1 MSVVRAIEGMHDLD
15 PGSDG
20 RVIRRS
26 LADPHAFGTIFERHF
41 DALHGYASRRVG
53 ASLGEEI
60 ATETFVRAFDR
71 RRTFDVSRADA
82 RPWLLGIAANLL
94 RRHWRTERRRLE
106 AYARAARRHASSED
120 TSLRIEVVAAL
131 DSLSRDEREAL
142 FLFAVADLP
151 YEEIA
156 DALQI
161 PVGTVRSRLA
171 RARGRVRERL
181 GDETRAVAPGDPKET
196 FNV

>member
-1 MSVVRAIEGMHDLD
+1 MHDLD
-15 PGSDG
+15 QGSDG

-41 DALHGYASRRVG
+41 DALYGYANRRVG
-53 ASLGEEI
+53 SHLAEEI

-71 RRTFDVSRADA
+71 RRAFDTGCTDA

-94 RRHWRTERRRLE
+94 RRHWRTERRRLA
-106 AYARAARRHASSED
+106 AYARSAPAGGTAAVDSPGV
-120 TSLRIEVVAAL
+120 EVVAAL
-131 DSLSRDEREAL
+131 DSLSKDERETL
-142 FLFAVADLP
+142 FLYAVADLS

-156 DALQI
+156 QALDVA
-161 PVGTVRSRLA
+161 VGTVRSRLA
-171 RARGRVRERL
+171 RARARVRARL
-181 GDETRAVAPGDPKET
+181 GEPAARASVPKES

>member
-1 MSVVRAIEGMHDLD
+1 VHDLE
-15 PGSDG
+15 PSSDG

-26 LADPHAFGTIFERHF
+26 LSEPRAFGLIFERHF
-41 DALHGYASRRVG
+41 DAVHDYARRRVG
-53 ASLGEEI
+53 AELGEEI
-60 ATETFVRAFDR
+60 ATDVFARAFDR
-71 RRTFDVSRADA
+71 RKSFDVTRDDA

-106 AYARAARRHASSED
+106 AYARAAGGAAAED
-120 TSLRIEVVAAL
+120 AEMRIEVVAAL

-142 FLFAVADLP
+142 FLFAVADLS

-156 DALQI
+156 AALAI
-161 PVGTVRSRLA
+161 PVGTVRSRLS
-171 RARGRVRERL
+171 RARGRVRRRL
-181 GDETRAVAPGDPKET
+181 GASRAAVASSSDPKES

>member
-1 MSVVRAIEGMHDLD
+1 MT
-15 PGSDG
+15 
-20 RVIRRS
+20 IRRS
-26 LADPHAFGTIFERHF
+26 LADPDAFAPIFERHF
-41 DALHGYASRRVG
+41 DALYGYARRRVG
-53 ASLGEEI
+53 RDLAEEI

-71 RRTFDVSRADA
+71 RHTFDAEREDA

-106 AYARAARRHASSED
+106 AYARMGVAAGSSSD
-120 TSLRIEVVAAL
+120 AATRVEVVSAL
-131 DSLSRDEREAL
+131 DSLSRDESETL
-142 FLFAVADLP
+142 FLFAVADLS

-156 DALQI
+156 DALRI

-171 RARGRVRERL
+171 RARGRIRTRL
-181 GDETRAVAPGDPKET
+181 RNGSAATPSSDPKES

>member
-1 MSVVRAIEGMHDLD
+1 MPDLD
-15 PGSDG
+15 SADG

-26 LADPHAFGTIFERHF
+26 LAEPHVFGTIFERHF
-41 DALHGYASRRVG
+41 DALYGHASRRVG

-71 RRTFDVSRADA
+71 RRTFDVERADA

-94 RRHWRTERRRLE
+94 RRHWRTERRRLQ
-106 AYARAARRHASSED
+106 AYARTAMRDEAPADASH
-120 TSLRIEVVAAL
+120 RIEVVSAL
-131 DSLSRDEREAL
+131 DSLSRDERETL
-142 FLFAVADLP
+142 FLFAVADLS

-156 DALQI
+156 DALAI

-181 GDETRAVAPGDPKET
+181 GDEPAVASSDPKET

>member
-1 MSVVRAIEGMHDLD
+1 MHALD

-26 LADPHAFGTIFERHF
+26 LADPHAFGPIFERHF
-41 DALHGYASRRVG
+41 DALYGYGCRRVG
-53 ASLGEEI
+53 SHLAEEI

-71 RRTFDVSRADA
+71 RRTFDTESSDA

-94 RRHWRTERRRLE
+94 RRHWRTERRRLS
-106 AYARAARRHASSED
+106 AYARPVPAGTAIADSPG
-120 TSLRIEVVAAL
+120 LEVVAAL
-131 DSLSRDEREAL
+131 DSLSKDERETL
-142 FLFAVADLP
+142 FLYAVADLS

-156 DALQI
+156 QALDV

-171 RARGRVRERL
+171 RARARIRARL
-181 GDETRAVAPGDPKET
+181 EEPAPRASDTKES

>member
-1 MSVVRAIEGMHDLD
+1 MHDLD
-15 PGSDG
+15 PGTDG

-26 LADPHAFGTIFERHF
+26 LADPHAFGAIFERHF
-41 DALHGYASRRVG
+41 EAVYGYARHRVG
-53 ASLGEEI
+53 AQLAEEI
-60 ATETFVRAFDR
+60 ATDVFSRAFDR
-71 RRTFDVSRADA
+71 RKTFDVTRGDA

-106 AYARAARRHASSED
+106 AYARSAGGSASED
-120 TSLRIEVVAAL
+120 AETRIEVVAAL

-142 FLFAVADLP
+142 FLFAVADLS
-151 YEEIA
+151 YDEIA
-156 DALQI
+156 AALAI

-181 GDETRAVAPGDPKET
+181 GASSAVASTDPKES